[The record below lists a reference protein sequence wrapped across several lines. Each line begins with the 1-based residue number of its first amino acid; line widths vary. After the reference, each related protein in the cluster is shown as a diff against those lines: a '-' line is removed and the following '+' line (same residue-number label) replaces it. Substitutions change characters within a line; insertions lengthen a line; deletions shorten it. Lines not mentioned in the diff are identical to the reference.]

1 MKEIIIKYLIPA
13 LMIYVILMPHLE
25 RVTFQG
31 GNGHGAQFTQIAF
44 DGTFGIPVPAVAI
57 ISDDANFRHTSLE
70 LQSSKA
76 LVTYTLDST
85 HQAEG
90 TVKLST
96 SIPAVSLN
104 PQQGYHTLPYNLFA
118 ELAAFELKAADT
130 SLTSVTTTTLE
141 AVPSWNLNS
150 LSVPEINALLA
161 DNNIPVT
168 FDLFAVEAAIKEL
181 NEKDYGFLVE
191 KGILSNSGLPNWAI
205 SITSEVEIVLDEN
218 ISQFSLSYPVYPGFS
233 EEKAETFASSFC
245 SNESADYAF
254 TAHHLIDFAQ
264 FDNLDEMTI
273 KNGTG
278 GAATCIEGTRTSF
291 AGGYTISGPELKKNG
306 LSEVLFL
313 GS

>member
-25 RVTFQG
+25 RITFQG
-31 GNGHGAQFTQIAF
+31 GNERGAQFTQIAF
-44 DGTFGIPVPAVAI
+44 EGTFGIPVPAVTQI
-57 ISDDANFRHTSLE
+57 NNDVSFSHTSLE
-70 LQSSKA
+70 LQSSQA
-76 LVTYTLDST
+76 ILTYSIDSETRDGQTVT
-85 HQAEG
+85 
-90 TVKLST
+90 LST
-96 SIPAVSLN
+96 KIPSISLN
-104 PQQGYHTLPYNLFA
+104 PQQGYHTLPYNLFT
-118 ELAAFELKAADT
+118 ELAAFELTAADT

-141 AVPSWNLNS
+141 AVPSWNLYGLNGA
-150 LSVPEINALLA
+150 EIEALLS
-161 DNNIPVT
+161 DFEIPVT

-205 SITSEVEIVLDEN
+205 SITSEVEIVLDES

-245 SNESADYAF
+245 SNESANYAF